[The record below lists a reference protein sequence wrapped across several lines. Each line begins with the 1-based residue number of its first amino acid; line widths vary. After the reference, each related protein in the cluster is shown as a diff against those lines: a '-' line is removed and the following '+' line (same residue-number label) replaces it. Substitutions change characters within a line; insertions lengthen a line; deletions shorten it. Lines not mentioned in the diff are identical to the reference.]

1 MTLVSQRSPPMQNLP
16 HGSNSPAPLPRP
28 QASISGFRSP
38 GANSWS
44 SGSSFSDHEKG
55 SIYNFDVKDV
65 ATLLAENDL
74 GQCSS
79 LMELN
84 MISGATFA
92 ELDKEALQMLGI
104 DDPIH
109 RCKIMGLVNK
119 VKMKYKS

>member
-1 MTLVSQRSPPMQNLP
+1 
-16 HGSNSPAPLPRP
+16 
-28 QASISGFRSP
+28 
-38 GANSWS
+38 
-44 SGSSFSDHEKG
+44 
-55 SIYNFDVKDV
+55 
-65 ATLLAENDL
+65 
-74 GQCSS
+74 
-79 LMELN
+79 